1 MKLTVKEYA
10 TKYNISIQSVYKR
23 IKRGTLNTVKEN
35 NIIYVVLDVSE
46 VEEVVAPVQS
56 NDCTELL
63 DIIRRRDKENKQ
75 LQKEIKRLTKKNE
88 AVFTSFLD
96 KALAPPVPKDERDF
110 VDVAVEKSKKPKKK
124 KEKFKKKK
132 KKNK

>member
-46 VEEVVAPVQS
+46 VEEVVTPVQS

-96 KALAPPVPKDERDF
+96 KALAPPPVPDQEDDF
-110 VDVAVEKSKKPKKK
+110 VDVTVEKSKKKKGK
-124 KEKFKKKK
+124 KSKKKK
-132 KKNK
+132 KK

>member
-46 VEEVVAPVQS
+46 VEEVVTPVQS

-96 KALAPPVPKDERDF
+96 KALAPPPVPEDDF
-110 VDVAVEKSKKPKKK
+110 VDVEINPKKSKKKKRS
-124 KEKFKKKK
+124 KKKK
-132 KKNK
+132 KSK